1 MFLAELE
8 VVLGSMVAPAEVL
21 VLFGEGCDFLPAL
34 CHLLNSHSQGVLG
47 LGEQFCGIVVFHYLC
62 LGGLLAVHRLALVF
76 VCQRISLRDIRLQ
89 VLDVALGVQDPVVE
103 HGQIVD
109 SGVNVL
115 IEPVVFVLVADDLL
129 LQDLFL
135 RHQLIQVFL
144 SVSNLP
150 PHILLLQAQLV
161 NLVREGGIGK
171 ASLV

>member
-1 MFLAELE
+1 M
-8 VVLGSMVAPAEVL
+8 G
-21 VLFGEGCDFLPAL
+21 
-34 CHLLNSHSQGVLG
+34 
-47 LGEQFCGIVVFHYLC
+47 
-62 LGGLLAVHRLALVF
+62 
-76 VCQRISLRDIRLQ
+76 
-89 VLDVALGVQDPVVE
+89 LGVQDPVVE

-115 IEPVVFVLVADDLL
+115 IEPVVLVLVADDLL

-150 PHILLLQAQLV
+150 PHILVLQAQLV
-161 NLVREGGIGK
+161 NLVREGCIGK